1 MLRDGW
7 PCSSLRRGVEGV
19 CWWRIAFLPTAYRV
33 GTEFILVAGNQ
44 WMRSYRWSSFGQMGK
59 WRAERPL
66 AGAGGKGRERAY
78 RWAILRTAPMM
89 R

>member
-1 MLRDGW
+1 M
-7 PCSSLRRGVEGV
+7 
-19 CWWRIAFLPTAYRV
+19 
-33 GTEFILVAGNQ
+33 AGNQ